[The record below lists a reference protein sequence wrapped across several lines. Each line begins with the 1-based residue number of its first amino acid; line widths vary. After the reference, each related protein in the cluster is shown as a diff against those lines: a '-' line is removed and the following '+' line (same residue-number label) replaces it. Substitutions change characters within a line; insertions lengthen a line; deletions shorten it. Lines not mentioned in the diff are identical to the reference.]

1 MQLLLAEPIIEQ
13 IYPNIPPGL
22 TLAVVLVGED
32 PASQIYV
39 SKKKQTLEALGGEL
53 VVHQFDSKVTQTDLI
68 ARIQDIN
75 ADAETDGII
84 VQLPLPK
91 HLDTRSVINSITPT
105 KDADGLTAHSL
116 GLLMQSRTAKD
127 LPSIIPATPKGIL
140 YLLKYYRIPIKSQH
154 VVIINDSYLVG
165 RPLAHLVSAMGGT
178 ATICNRHTPDLSR
191 HVSQADILV
200 TATGHQDL
208 LQPADITNTPAI
220 IDVGIHRDNQGTL
233 SGDIYHKEL
242 EYDGLITPVPGG
254 VGPLTVACLIENLHV
269 LKNTY

>member
-1 MQLLLAEPIIEQ
+1 MQLLLADPIIEQ
-13 IYPNIPPGL
+13 IYPTIPPGL
-22 TLAVVLVGED
+22 SLAVVLVGDD

-53 VVHQFDSKVTQTDLI
+53 VVHQFDSNVTQTDLT

-75 ADAETDGII
+75 TDPKTDGII

-91 HLDTRSVINSITPT
+91 HLDTRAVINSITPT

-116 GLLMQSRTAKD
+116 GLLMQARKAPD

-140 YLLKYYRIPIKSQH
+140 YLLKYYRIPIKGQH
-154 VVIINDSYLVG
+154 VVIVNDSYLVG
-165 RPLAHLVSAMGGT
+165 RPLAHLVSALGGT
-178 ATICNRHTPDLSR
+178 ATICNRYTPELSR

-200 TATGHQDL
+200 TATGQQDF
-208 LQPADITNTPAI
+208 LQPEDIENIPAI
-220 IDVGIHRDNQGTL
+220 IDVGIHRDDQGTL
-233 SGDIYHKEL
+233 SGDIYTKDL

-269 LKNTY
+269 LKSTY